1 MVHISWSLF
10 NKDLWSIHSCKV
22 SYGRRNLAGYS
33 PWGQKKSRTWL
44 SDEHF
49 HFQMSKSYK
58 QMINYNKIKN
68 DNTTI
73 TQISEGSGDLS
84 LTDAEIARN

>member
-1 MVHISWSLF
+1 
-10 NKDLWSIHSCKV
+10 
-22 SYGRRNLAGYS
+22 
-33 PWGQKKSRTWL
+33 
-44 SDEHF
+44 
-49 HFQMSKSYK
+49 MSKSYK